1 MTPLPNRGNGQDRA
15 GVSPAAF
22 KRPPPTLR
30 RWSADFAPEQ
40 TRSPYRPR
48 RLYVGGAVVF
58 FSFANPRQRQCERGR
73 GWAPRNS
80 WQETRGFNHRS
91 TDIKSEGARMN
102 NMADSGAKSSLHR
115 HKVGGG
121 DLVAESKCARLRIW
135 FRMVNPQSPIRNP
148 QSAIRNPQSAIRNPQ
163 SAIPNPQSPIR
174 NLTVVS
180 SSTGSIRPGT
190 AWPPARRTRPRGPRL
205 PAAHTRRSPDCR
217 TGQNIRIPR
226 R

>member
-1 MTPLPNRGNGQDRA
+1 MPPAERQRTTITDLCPRPEPVRLNHPRRILLRNGVPRQLKLRIADCGGSILTPLPNRGNGQDRA

-91 TDIKSEGARMN
+91 TDIKSEGAIWSRSQN
-102 NMADSGAKSSLHR
+102 APDCGSGSGWS
-115 HKVGGG
+115 
-121 DLVAESKCARLRIW
+121 IP
-135 FRMVNPQSPIRNP
+135 NPQSP
-148 QSAIRNPQSAIRNPQ
+148 IRNPQSAIRNPQ
-163 SAIPNPQSPIR
+163 SAIPNPQSPTRNPQSPIR
-174 NLTVVS
+174 N
-180 SSTGSIRPGT
+180 PQ
-190 AWPPARRTRPRGPRL
+190 
-205 PAAHTRRSPDCR
+205 SP
-217 TGQNIRIPR
+217 IPNPQSYR
-226 R
+226 CVFFSR